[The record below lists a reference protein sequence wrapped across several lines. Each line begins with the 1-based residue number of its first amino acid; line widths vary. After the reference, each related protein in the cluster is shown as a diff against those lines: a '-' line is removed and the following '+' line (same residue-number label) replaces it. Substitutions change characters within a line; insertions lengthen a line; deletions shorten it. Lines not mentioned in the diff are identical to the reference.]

1 MHGGVECRGAGVAA
15 LYVTPENRRMQVE
28 IYSDVVCPWCYI
40 GERRFA
46 QALSDFAG
54 RDDVA
59 VVFRPFQLD
68 PSASAT
74 PSPLVESLRAK
85 FGPNAGAM
93 VERVTAVGAGE
104 GIEFR
109 FDDAV
114 AVNTLS
120 AHRLL
125 RLAEQEYGAQ
135 VQRELAERLFD
146 AHFTR
151 GENVGDPALL
161 TTLAAEVGMDRARVE
176 RYLASDEGLAETRDA
191 IDRARE
197 LGISAVPSFVF
208 DGQYLVEGGQPAET
222 FAAVLE
228 EVAARAEKEGAA

>member
-1 MHGGVECRGAGVAA
+1 
-15 LYVTPENRRMQVE
+15 MQVE

-46 QALSDFAG
+46 QALGAFAG

-68 PSASAT
+68 PNAPAT
-74 PSPLVESLRAK
+74 PAPLVESLRAK
-85 FGPNAGAM
+85 FGANARAM

-114 AVNTLS
+114 AVNTIT

-125 RLAEQEYGAQ
+125 RLAEQEYGAE
-135 VQRELAERLFD
+135 VQRKLAERLFD

-151 GENVGDPALL
+151 GQDVSDPGLL
-161 TTLAAEVGMDRARVE
+161 ATLAAEAGMERARVE
-176 RYLASDEGLAETRDA
+176 RYLASDEGLAETREA
-191 IDRARE
+191 IDQARA

-208 DGQYLVEGGQPAET
+208 DGQYLVEGGQPAAT
-222 FAAVLE
+222 FAAVLD
-228 EVAARAEKEGAA
+228 EVASRAAAGQGA